1 MSTWA
6 ANVATVR
13 WYHQLCEISGPPVT
27 FVYAF
32 TIAFV
37 VVALCSVVWRYEPNP
52 FVTGFLTAII
62 YLTGLL
68 AILSKLG

>member
-1 MSTWA
+1 MTEPAGADGWPVCMVHLESLT
-6 ANVATVR
+6 
-13 WYHQLCEISGPPVT
+13 LPPVT

-32 TIAFV
+32 TIAL
-37 VVALCSVVWRYEPNP
+37 VVAASCSVVWRYEPNP
-52 FVTGFLTAII
+52 FVTGFLTAIT